1 MKITIKEVT
10 TKRELKQFVKFPN
23 KLYLGNK
30 FYVPPL
36 IYSELKTL
44 SKKDNPSFEFCE
56 AKYWL
61 AYINNKIVGR
71 VAGVI
76 NYNYN
81 KKVGEN
87 FVRFG
92 WLDFIED
99 ENVLKELIETV
110 ESWAIQKNIKTIHG
124 PLGLSEFDASGILIE
139 GFEERSTSFGKFN
152 FPYYSELI
160 EKLGFKKDIDW
171 VEYNIKVPKS
181 IPEKYSRIAMVVKNR
196 YKLHSGRL
204 RKKKDLLK
212 YSDEVFQLLNQEYA
226 GLYAFS
232 ELTKTQCEDLK
243 SQFIPLLRLKY
254 VSIILNAENNVVGF
268 GICMPSLSKALQKAK
283 GHLYPLGIL
292 RIQNALKYNDTI
304 DTLLIAVHKDY
315 KDKGVNSVI
324 FNDIGNSII
333 NSGIT
338 NIESTRE
345 LEENFSVQN
354 LWNKF
359 EFRQHKKTRCYVKK
373 LVQPKT
379 ELKK

>member
-1 MKITIKEVT
+1 MKITIKEVS

-23 KLYLGNK
+23 KLYIGNK

-56 AKYWL
+56 TKYWL
-61 AYINNKIVGR
+61 AYINYNIVGR
-71 VAGVI
+71 VAGII

-110 ESWAIQKNIKTIHG
+110 EFWAIQNNAKTIHG

-139 GFEERSTSFGKFN
+139 GFEELSTSFGKFN

-196 YKLHSGRL
+196 YKLHSARL

-283 GHLYPLGIL
+283 GRLYPFGIL

-359 EFRQHKKTRCYVKK
+359 EFRQHKKTRCYVKN
-373 LVQPKT
+373 LV
-379 ELKK
+379 

>member
-1 MKITIKEVT
+1 MKITIKEVS

-56 AKYWL
+56 TKYWL
-61 AYINNKIVGR
+61 AYINYNIVGR
-71 VAGVI
+71 VAGII

-110 ESWAIQKNIKTIHG
+110 EFWAIQNNAKTIHG

-139 GFEERSTSFGKFN
+139 GFEELSTSFGKFN

-196 YKLHSGRL
+196 YKLHSARL

-283 GHLYPLGIL
+283 GRLYPFGIL

-359 EFRQHKKTRCYVKK
+359 EFRQHKKTRCYVKN
-373 LVQPKT
+373 LV
-379 ELKK
+379 

>member
-1 MKITIKEVT
+1 MKITITIKEVS

-30 FYVPPL
+30 YYVPPL
-36 IYSELKTL
+36 ICSELKTL

-99 ENVLKELIETV
+99 ENVLKKLIETV

-124 PLGLSEFDASGILIE
+124 PLGLSDFDTSGILIE
-139 GFEERSTSFGKFN
+139 GFEELSTSFGKFN

-196 YKLHSGRL
+196 YKLHSARL

-232 ELTKTQCEDLK
+232 ELTKTQCDDLK
-243 SQFIPLLRLKY
+243 NQFIPLLRLKY

-268 GICMPSLSKALQKAK
+268 GI
-283 GHLYPLGIL
+283 
-292 RIQNALKYNDTI
+292 
-304 DTLLIAVHKDY
+304 
-315 KDKGVNSVI
+315 
-324 FNDIGNSII
+324 
-333 NSGIT
+333 
-338 NIESTRE
+338 
-345 LEENFSVQN
+345 
-354 LWNKF
+354 
-359 EFRQHKKTRCYVKK
+359 
-373 LVQPKT
+373 
-379 ELKK
+379 